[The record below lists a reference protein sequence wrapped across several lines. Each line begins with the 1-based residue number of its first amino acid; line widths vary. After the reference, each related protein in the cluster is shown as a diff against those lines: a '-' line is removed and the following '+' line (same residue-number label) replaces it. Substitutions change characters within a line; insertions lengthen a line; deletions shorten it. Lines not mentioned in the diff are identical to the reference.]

1 MLVYLSFKN
10 VIKILPKNKIKNG
23 LIGCLHD
30 TDIESKSYMSNT

>member
-10 VIKILPKNKIKNG
+10 VIKILPKNRIKIG

-30 TDIESKSYMSNT
+30 TDIESKSYMSTT